1 MTCFPESKWTKILW
15 GSLQRSPRPP
25 SWTVTK
31 GMDSGRIKDGEEG
44 KEKEGRKKKGKGGE
58 VGEGKREMRSCPQ
71 LQVLDPPVG

>member
-1 MTCFPESKWTKILW
+1 
-15 GSLQRSPRPP
+15 
-25 SWTVTK
+25 
-31 GMDSGRIKDGEEG
+31 MDSGRIKDGEEG